1 MNSVPISQML
11 FDIYNAVSELEDSTW
26 NYHYPG
32 YGDFYVQNDLDNVLN
47 IELTIDIDYDWEC
60 RYVTFNMLTNQLD
73 IDEDIPN
80 DQLLDR
86 LRWIYIQLCLK

>member
-11 FDIYNAVSELEDSTW
+11 FDIYNTVSKLEDSTW
-26 NYHYPG
+26 NYYYPE
-32 YGDFYVQNDLDNVLN
+32 YGDFYVYNDLDNILN

-86 LRWIYIQLCLK
+86 LRWIYIQLCLN

>member
-11 FDIYNAVSELEDSTW
+11 FDIYNAVSKLEDSTW
-26 NYHYPG
+26 NYNYPE
-32 YGDFYVQNDLDNVLN
+32 YGDFYIYNDLDNILN

>member
-1 MNSVPISQML
+1 MNSIPVSQML
-11 FDIYNAVSELEDSTW
+11 FDIYNAVSKLEDSTW
-26 NYHYPG
+26 NYYYPE
-32 YGDFYVQNDLDNVLN
+32 YGDFYVYNDLDNILN

>member
-1 MNSVPISQML
+1 MNSIPISQML
-11 FDIYNAVSELEDSTW
+11 FDIYNKVSELEDSTW
-26 NYHYPG
+26 NYYYPE
-32 YGDFYVQNDLDNVLN
+32 YGDFYVYNDLDNVLN

>member
-1 MNSVPISQML
+1 MNSIPISQML
-11 FDIYNAVSELEDSTW
+11 FDIYNAVSKLEDSTW
-26 NYHYPG
+26 NYHYPE
-32 YGDFYVQNDLDNVLN
+32 YGDFYVYNYLDNILN

-86 LRWIYIQLCLK
+86 LRWMYIQLCLQ

>member
-1 MNSVPISQML
+1 MNSIPISQML
-11 FDIYNAVSELEDSTW
+11 FDIYNKVSELEDSTW
-26 NYHYPG
+26 NYHYPE
-32 YGDFYVQNDLDNVLN
+32 YGDFYVYNDLDNVLN

-73 IDEDIPN
+73 IDEDVPN

>member
-1 MNSVPISQML
+1 MNSIPISQML
-11 FDIYNAVSELEDSTW
+11 FDIYNAVSKLEDSTW
-26 NYHYPG
+26 NYHYPE
-32 YGDFYVQNDLDNVLN
+32 YGDFYAYNDLDNILN